1 VSVDLFVVHGAT
13 PIVWQDAQQAFR
25 GLESE
30 LDGVAFVAFD
40 EADETTDAYFWNV
53 PRVDVSRTSEEDAAE
68 EGIGELRRPYLVV
81 SSRSGAWPWIQFT
94 AVSLARRLDAG
105 VFDPQAG
112 AFLDELTAD
121 YDLHGLRELHEDDL
135 RQRGPR
141 LVTKRWAFCHPV
153 ADEAQ
158 LLASVVDA
166 MRVTTR
172 ELLAIDL
179 RPQLSSG
186 DVNSFQSLEL
196 PSGVEIQ
203 LSSYTVSGT
212 CRTIDLEAPRGCT
225 ELALLADALSARLGV
240 AFRAVD
246 EYR

>member
-1 VSVDLFVVHGAT
+1 
-13 PIVWQDAQQAFR
+13 
-25 GLESE
+25 
-30 LDGVAFVAFD
+30 
-40 EADETTDAYFWNV
+40 
-53 PRVDVSRTSEEDAAE
+53 
-68 EGIGELRRPYLVV
+68 
-81 SSRSGAWPWIQFT
+81 
-94 AVSLARRLDAG
+94 LARRLDAG

-112 AFLDELTAD
+112 AFLDGLTAE
-121 YDLHGLRELHEDDL
+121 YDLHGLRKLHEDDL
-135 RQRGPR
+135 RQRGPT

-186 DVNSFQSLEL
+186 QVNWFQSLKL
-196 PSGVEIQ
+196 PSGIEIQ

-240 AFRAVD
+240 AFRAMD